1 MIGTE
6 LVALT
11 IIAEGIYGIKKKTF
25 SCIVEI
31 LKEAARGGATFSY
44 APALEAIYKKLVELR
59 ADANKA

>member
-1 MIGTE
+1 MNDKQ
-6 LVALT
+6 LAL
-11 IIAEGIYGIKKKTF
+11 AQA
-25 SCIVEI
+25 VEI